1 MKDKPRRQNPRYFNR
16 QNLQHDGVIS
26 ATNNMSAVRSW
37 PAVDRV
43 MVEKYRVKL
52 RASHLVGLEKDC
64 VSHPQRSIDI
74 DRGSERWE
82 D

>member
-1 MKDKPRRQNPRYFNR
+1 MKEATEPAPLQSP
-16 QNLQHDGVIS
+16 NLQHDGVIS
-26 ATNNMSAVRSW
+26 AANNMSAVRSW
-37 PAVDRV
+37 PAMYRV
-43 MVEKYRVKL
+43 MVEKYGVKL
-52 RASHLVGLEKDC
+52 RASHLVGLGEAC